1 MGKNAINL
9 LDDIKVSS
17 EILLNKEGII
27 LEGNGK
33 TIMVD
38 HAVTG
43 DAGSAGILVS
53 ADGITMQNVKVV
65 GPNNTNSWQ
74 NGQYVIKIYNAKN
87 TAIKDV
93 ELTNGSGAVQVNG
106 STVTISGSLN
116 FHTREGVY
124 RLHAPDAARVPRGV
138 TGERHRPGTHT
149 RSGSRGLPS
158 LPVPEAPRRQPGQPC
173 SGIR

>member
-1 MGKNAINL
+1 
-9 LDDIKVSS
+9 
-17 EILLNKEGII
+17 
-27 LEGNGK
+27 
-33 TIMVD
+33 MVD

-106 STVTISGSLN
+106 STATISGSMK
-116 FHTREGVY
+116 FHDNVY
-124 RLHAPDAARVPRGV
+124 NCLLY
-138 TGERHRPGTHT
+138 TSKTT
-149 RSGSRGLPS
+149 S
-158 LPVPEAPRRQPGQPC
+158 
-173 SGIR
+173 